1 MNKPDNTSD
10 INPSPAS
17 ADLLIELGCEELP
30 PKSLANLGQSLFSG
44 FLNQLKKAELAYD
57 EDNSRFFYTPRRLAL
72 LVSGVSERQ
81 PDQVTERKGP
91 AVVAAFDADKQ
102 PTPAANGFARSVGKR
117 VEELETLKT
126 DAGEWLFCRLEKPE
140 VRRRRECN
148 SCEARFTTYES
159 PLLNMPMVIKSDG
172 SRDAFD
178 EVRLR
183 SGMMR
188 ALEKRPVSAELIEDA
203 VSRIKKQL
211 LGIEAREIS
220 TRKIGDMVMHE
231 LQRLDHVAYIRFAS
245 VYLSFEDI
253 QAFEE
258 VIQTLAAEPTPE
270 MQRRQVPLIEEDE

>member
-1 MNKPDNTSD
+1 MKCPFCGTPDTRVVDS
-10 INPSPAS
+10 
-17 ADLLIELGCEELP
+17 
-30 PKSLANLGQSLFSG
+30 
-44 FLNQLKKAELAYD
+44 
-57 EDNSRFFYTPRRLAL
+57 RLAQE
-72 LVSGVSERQ
+72 STQ
-81 PDQVTERKGP
+81 
-91 AVVAAFDADKQ
+91 
-102 PTPAANGFARSVGKR
+102 
-117 VEELETLKT
+117 
-126 DAGEWLFCRLEKPE
+126 

-270 MQRRQVPLIEEDE
+270 MQRRQVPLIDEDE

>member
-1 MNKPDNTSD
+1 M
-10 INPSPAS
+10 
-17 ADLLIELGCEELP
+17 
-30 PKSLANLGQSLFSG
+30 
-44 FLNQLKKAELAYD
+44 
-57 EDNSRFFYTPRRLAL
+57 
-72 LVSGVSERQ
+72 
-81 PDQVTERKGP
+81 
-91 AVVAAFDADKQ
+91 
-102 PTPAANGFARSVGKR
+102 
-117 VEELETLKT
+117 
-126 DAGEWLFCRLEKPE
+126 
-140 VRRRRECN
+140 RRRRECV

-178 EVRLR
+178 EQRLR

-258 VIQTLAAEPTPE
+258 VIKTLAAEPTPE
-270 MQRRQVPLIEEDE
+270 MHRRQVPLISDDE

>member
-1 MNKPDNTSD
+1 MKCPFCGAPDTRVVDS
-10 INPSPAS
+10 
-17 ADLLIELGCEELP
+17 
-30 PKSLANLGQSLFSG
+30 
-44 FLNQLKKAELAYD
+44 
-57 EDNSRFFYTPRRLAL
+57 RLAQE
-72 LVSGVSERQ
+72 STQ
-81 PDQVTERKGP
+81 
-91 AVVAAFDADKQ
+91 
-102 PTPAANGFARSVGKR
+102 
-117 VEELETLKT
+117 
-126 DAGEWLFCRLEKPE
+126 

-188 ALEKRPVSAELIEDA
+188 ALEKRPVSADLIEDA

-270 MQRRQVPLIEEDE
+270 MQRRQVPLIDEDE

>member
-1 MNKPDNTSD
+1 MKCPFCGTPDTRVVDS
-10 INPSPAS
+10 
-17 ADLLIELGCEELP
+17 
-30 PKSLANLGQSLFSG
+30 
-44 FLNQLKKAELAYD
+44 
-57 EDNSRFFYTPRRLAL
+57 RLAQE
-72 LVSGVSERQ
+72 STQ
-81 PDQVTERKGP
+81 
-91 AVVAAFDADKQ
+91 
-102 PTPAANGFARSVGKR
+102 
-117 VEELETLKT
+117 
-126 DAGEWLFCRLEKPE
+126 

-188 ALEKRPVSAELIEDA
+188 ALEKRPVSAELIEDS

-220 TRKIGDMVMHE
+220 TRKIGDMVMYE

-258 VIQTLAAEPTPE
+258 VIKKLAAEPTPE
-270 MQRRQVPLIEEDE
+270 MQRRQVPLIADDE

>member
-1 MNKPDNTSD
+1 MKCPFCGTPDTRVVDS
-10 INPSPAS
+10 
-17 ADLLIELGCEELP
+17 
-30 PKSLANLGQSLFSG
+30 
-44 FLNQLKKAELAYD
+44 
-57 EDNSRFFYTPRRLAL
+57 RLAQE
-72 LVSGVSERQ
+72 STQ
-81 PDQVTERKGP
+81 
-91 AVVAAFDADKQ
+91 
-102 PTPAANGFARSVGKR
+102 
-117 VEELETLKT
+117 
-126 DAGEWLFCRLEKPE
+126 

-203 VSRIKKQL
+203 ISRVKKQL

-220 TRKIGDMVMHE
+220 SRKIGDMVMHE

-258 VIQTLAAEPTPE
+258 VIKTLAAEPTPE
-270 MQRRQVPLIEEDE
+270 MHRRQVPLIEEDE